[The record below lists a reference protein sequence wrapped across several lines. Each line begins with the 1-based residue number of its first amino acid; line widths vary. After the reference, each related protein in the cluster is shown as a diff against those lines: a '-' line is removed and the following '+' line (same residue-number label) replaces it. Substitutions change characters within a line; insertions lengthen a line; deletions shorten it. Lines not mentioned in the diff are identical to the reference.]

1 MSLGIP
7 LLMCTLA
14 FGPATPPGERTPS
27 REKTRIADTIDYHV
41 RATDPLLRA
50 WITNG
55 GAQSATLKSLID
67 ELVTSDIIVHV
78 VMVDRISG
86 ANGHLYFVT
95 TTPTARY
102 LRIEV
107 TRVGGRADM
116 IALLAHELQHAVEV
130 AHSPS
135 VRDANS
141 LATFYLRVGENL
153 RDPRHYDSIAA
164 RVTEDIVR
172 REVLGHRSVP
182 DDELQLM
189 AQLRQQS
196 RSVR

>member
-1 MSLGIP
+1 MFLGIP

-14 FGPATPPGERTPS
+14 FGATPPGERTPS
-27 REKTRIADTIDYHV
+27 RERTRLADTIDYHV

-55 GAQSATLKSLID
+55 GAESSTLKSLVD
-67 ELVTSDIIVHV
+67 ELVASDVIVHV

-86 ANGHLYFVT
+86 GANGQLYFVT

-130 AHSPS
+130 AHSPG
-135 VRDANS
+135 VRDAQS
-141 LATFYLRVGENL
+141 LASFYLRVGDNM
-153 RDPRHYDSIAA
+153 RDSRHYDSVAA
-164 RVTEDIVR
+164 RVTEEIVR
-172 REVLGHRSVP
+172 REVLGHHTVP
-182 DDELQLM
+182 DDELQIM
-189 AQLRQQS
+189 AQLRQQT
-196 RSVR
+196 RALR

>member
-14 FGPATPPGERTPS
+14 FGATPPGERTPP
-27 REKTRIADTIDYHV
+27 RERTKIADTIDYHV

-55 GAQSATLKSLID
+55 GAESATLKSLVD
-67 ELVTSDIIVHV
+67 DLVASDIIVHV
-78 VMVDRISG
+78 VMVDHLSG
-86 ANGHLYFVT
+86 GVNGQLYFVT

-107 TRVGGRADM
+107 TRRGGRADM

-130 AHSPS
+130 AHSPN
-135 VRDANS
+135 VRDAQS
-141 LATFYLRVGENL
+141 LASFYLRVGENM
-153 RDPRHYDSIAA
+153 RDTRHYDSVAA
-164 RVTEDIVR
+164 RVTEEIVR
-172 REVLGHRSVP
+172 REVLGHHTVP

-189 AQLRQQS
+189 AQLRQRS
-196 RSVR
+196 PSVR